1 MSSDFRVSVVLQDDS
16 QVTAPEGTFGVL
28 TFWRTLVF
36 LLVRQSRLVGN
47 LVAAGLRIDFIC
59 YP

>member
-1 MSSDFRVSVVLQDDS
+1 MSSDFRVGVVLQDDS
-16 QVTAPEGTFGVL
+16 KVTVPEGAFGVL

-36 LLVRQSRLVGN
+36 LLVKQTLLVGN
-47 LVAAGLRIDFIC
+47 MVAAGLRINFLC